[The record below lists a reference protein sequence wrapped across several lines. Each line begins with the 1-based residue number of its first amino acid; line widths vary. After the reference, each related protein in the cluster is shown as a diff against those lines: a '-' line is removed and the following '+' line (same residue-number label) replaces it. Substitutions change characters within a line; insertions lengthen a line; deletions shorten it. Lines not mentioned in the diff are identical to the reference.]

1 MCSSDLS
8 SGGSSSGGNNNLTFE
23 NDPKTTLTIEKYLE
37 TETGNQPLKGVTFL
51 VTDSSG
57 AVVGSSNGEYVTD
70 ENGRIV
76 ISKLEPGVTITAK
89 EIKVPEGVVLDST
102 PKSIQ
107 IKAGE
112 GQTLR
117 FYNKEAGTLV
127 IRKLDKLTG
136 KPLAGVEFEL
146 TYAEGGFVDA
156 ANGHLSS
163 NGRYTTNDAGEIR
176 ISGVTGTIVVK
187 EVKCLPG
194 YTIDPATQTQT
205 VKVNPADTQT
215 LTFYNTPGTTLTI
228 QKLVTGTKDQPLAG
242 VEFLIT
248 DSSGAFVGP
257 NNGIYRTDEYDRIT
271 LIDLAPGTVITAKE
285 TKTVDG
291 FVLDGTPKSIEI
303 KEGEAQMLTFYKSP
317 VGGLELIKVNESNQT
332 QRIPNV
338 TFEIRKMDGGLVD
351 TVTTDS
357 SGRVHVSLDAGDYY
371 ALETAAAKGFKV
383 DSTPHYFTIRDNE
396 TTTDRKSVV

>member
-1 MCSSDLS
+1 MESRVPSNYVLDPTPHVITVRNGSNTLAGAGS
-8 SGGSSSGGNNNLTFE
+8 GSGTGSNGGSGAINGGSSSGTSGGNNVVVE

-57 AVVGSSNGEYVTD
+57 AVVGPDNGEYTTD

-76 ISKLEPGVTITAK
+76 ISRLEPGVTITAK

-102 PKSIQ
+102 PKSIE

-117 FYNKEAGTLV
+117 FVNKQAGTLV
-127 IRKLDKLTG
+127 IKKLDKLTG

-176 ISGVTGTIVVK
+176 ISGIVGTIVVK

-215 LTFYNTPGTTLTI
+215 LTF
-228 QKLVTGTKDQPLAG
+228 VR
-242 VEFLIT
+242 
-248 DSSGAFVGP
+248 FVP
-257 NNGIYRTDEYDRIT
+257 
-271 LIDLAPGTVITAKE
+271 
-285 TKTVDG
+285 
-291 FVLDGTPKSIEI
+291 
-303 KEGEAQMLTFYKSP
+303 
-317 VGGLELIKVNESNQT
+317 
-332 QRIPNV
+332 
-338 TFEIRKMDGGLVD
+338 
-351 TVTTDS
+351 
-357 SGRVHVSLDAGDYY
+357 
-371 ALETAAAKGFKV
+371 
-383 DSTPHYFTIRDNE
+383 
-396 TTTDRKSVV
+396 

>member
-1 MCSSDLS
+1 M
-8 SGGSSSGGNNNLTFE
+8 
-23 NDPKTTLTIEKYLE
+23 
-37 TETGNQPLKGVTFL
+37 KGVSFL

-57 AVVGSSNGEYVTD
+57 TVVGPDNSEYTTD

-102 PKSIQ
+102 PKSIE

-117 FYNKEAGTLV
+117 FINKQAGTLV
-127 IRKLDKLTG
+127 IKKLDKLTG

-146 TYAEGGFVDA
+146 TYAEGGFVDD

-176 ISGVTGTIVVK
+176 ISGIVGTIVVK

-215 LTFYNTPGTTLTI
+215 LKFYNVPGTTLTI
-228 QKLVTGTKDQPLAG
+228 QKLITGTKDKPLAG

-248 DSSGAFVGP
+248 DSSGAFIGP
-257 NNGIYRTDEYDRIT
+257 NNGIYRTDEYGRIT
-271 LIDLAPGTVITAKE
+271 LSGLKAGTVITAKE
-285 TKTVDG
+285 TKTADG
-291 FVLDGTPKSIEI
+291 FVL
-303 KEGEAQMLTFYKSP
+303 AQ
-317 VGGLELIKVNESNQT
+317 
-332 QRIPNV
+332 
-338 TFEIRKMDGGLVD
+338 
-351 TVTTDS
+351 
-357 SGRVHVSLDAGDYY
+357 
-371 ALETAAAKGFKV
+371 
-383 DSTPHYFTIRDNE
+383 
-396 TTTDRKSVV
+396 